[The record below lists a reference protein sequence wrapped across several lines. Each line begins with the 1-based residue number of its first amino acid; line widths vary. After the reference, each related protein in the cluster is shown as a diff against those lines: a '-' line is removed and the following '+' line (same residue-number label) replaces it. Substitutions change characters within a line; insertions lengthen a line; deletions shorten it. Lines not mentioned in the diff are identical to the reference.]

1 MRPFTRLQSLAVGLP
16 AQDIDTDI
24 IFPARFLLITAKE
37 GLGQYAF
44 YEWRYDADETP
55 RPDFPLNALAAEPR
69 EILIAGSNFGC
80 GSSREQ
86 AVWALADLGLRCII
100 SSSFGEIFYSNC
112 FKSGLLPIV
121 VAPDILINLQ
131 ARALGGQ
138 TLIVDLDQQHIE
150 AQDGAVIGFDIDAWR
165 RQALINGWDEVTTI
179 LRTSSA
185 AIDAFEIA
193 QGRQSPWLYAAP

>member
-1 MRPFTRLQSLAVGLP
+1 MRPFTRLQSPAFALP
-16 AQDIDTDI
+16 AQDIDTDV

-37 GLGQYAF
+37 GLGRYAF
-44 YEWRYDADETP
+44 YEWRYDGEGEP
-55 RPDFPLNALAAEPR
+55 RPAFPLNTAAAEPR
-69 EILIAGSNFGC
+69 EILIAGANFGC

-121 VAPDILINLQ
+121 VSPDILINLQ

-138 TLIVDLDQQHIE
+138 SLIVDLDRQCIE
-150 AQDGAVIGFDIDAWR
+150 AQDGALVAFEIDAWR
-165 RQALINGWDEVTTI
+165 RQALMNGWDEVTTI
-179 LRTSSA
+179 LRTSSS
-185 AIDAFEIA
+185 AIDGFEIA
-193 QGRQSPWLYAAP
+193 QRRSAPWLYTDN